1 MVVKLNKEMSDLL
14 LTVEDIKSL
23 IISRADKEG
32 IVELEVS
39 DIDEVQL
46 LINDEIVY
54 RGLDNQK
61 TVNDLG
67 KKLYELY
74 DEILYQ
80 KHNNSYRSFV

>member
-14 LTVEDIKSL
+14 LTVEDIKSF

-80 KHNNSYRSFV
+80 KHNN

>member
-14 LTVEDIKSL
+14 LTVEDIKSF

-80 KHNNSYRSFV
+80 KHNY

>member
-14 LTVEDIKSL
+14 LTVEDIKSF
-23 IISRADKEG
+23 IISQADKEG

-80 KHNNSYRSFV
+80 KHNY

>member
-1 MVVKLNKEMSDLL
+1 MVVKLNKEMSELL
-14 LTVEDIKSL
+14 LKEVEDIEPL
-23 IISRADKEG
+23 IVGRREVDDT
-32 IVELEVS
+32 VELDVS

-54 RGLDNQK
+54 RGLNKQE

-67 KKLYELY
+67 KKLYALY

-80 KHNNSYRSFV
+80 KHNN

>member
-1 MVVKLNKEMSDLL
+1 MMVKLNKEMSDLL

-23 IISRADKEG
+23 IISRSDKEG
-32 IVELEVS
+32 IVELDVS

-80 KHNNSYRSFV
+80 KHNN

>member
-1 MVVKLNKEMSDLL
+1 MVIKLNKEMSAFL
-14 LTVEDIKSL
+14 LTEVEDIRPL
-23 IISRADKEG
+23 IISRADKEDL
-32 IVELEVS
+32 VELEVS

-54 RGLDNQK
+54 RGLDNQE

-74 DEILYQ
+74 DEVLYQ
-80 KHNNSYRSFV
+80 KHNN